1 MKGELEK
8 EITDNMKISW
18 AAFHASQQESHRQSP
33 VDISSLLPLFKE
45 EAKSAAMIRHS
56 LDVIQSALAHLN
68 PGQIPV
74 VAFDQPLYAIAKQI
88 QWQWSNSHGE
98 KHYVI
103 MFGGLHVEM
112 TALKAIGK
120 WLEDSGWTS
129 ALIQSGVA
137 SPGKADSFLKAS
149 HVSRTRHVHQV
160 TASVL
165 HMLMYDAYKKY
176 CKDMNAEDVPL
187 EFDKW
192 RLQQEEARP
201 QFLYWSITLRFELI
215 ILIFI
220 KSLRERNFKLY
231 IDALVSLMPW
241 FFCVKPH
248 KLCTLVACS
257 HKGHDFIGGKPSS
270 CFCRIYEWKFCHAKD
285 TTQFFFNSHRPC
297 T

>member
-33 VDISSLLPLFKE
+33 VDIRSLLPLFQE

-56 LDVIQSALAHLN
+56 LDVIQSAVAHLN

-103 MFGGLHVEM
+103 MFGSLHVEM

-137 SPGKADSFLKAS
+137 SA
-149 HVSRTRHVHQV
+149 
-160 TASVL
+160 
-165 HMLMYDAYKKY
+165 
-176 CKDMNAEDVPL
+176 
-187 EFDKW
+187 
-192 RLQQEEARP
+192 
-201 QFLYWSITLRFELI
+201 
-215 ILIFI
+215 
-220 KSLRERNFKLY
+220 
-231 IDALVSLMPW
+231 
-241 FFCVKPH
+241 
-248 KLCTLVACS
+248 
-257 HKGHDFIGGKPSS
+257 
-270 CFCRIYEWKFCHAKD
+270 
-285 TTQFFFNSHRPC
+285 
-297 T
+297 

>member
-45 EAKSAAMIRHS
+45 EAKSAAMIHHS
-56 LDVIQSALAHLN
+56 LDVIQSAVAHLN

-74 VAFDQPLYAIAKQI
+74 VAFDQPLCAIAKQI

-112 TALKAIGK
+112 TVLKAIGK

-137 SPGKADSFLKAS
+137 SAGKADSFLKAS
-149 HVSRTRHVHQV
+149 HVARRRHVHQV
-160 TASVL
+160 TASAL
-165 HMLMYDAYKKY
+165 HILMYGACKKY
-176 CKDMNAEDVPL
+176 CEDMNAEDVPL
-187 EFDKW
+187 ESDKW
-192 RLQQEEARP
+192 RFQQEEAKP
-201 QFLYWSITLRFELI
+201 QFLYWSTTLRFELI
-215 ILIFI
+215 ILIFVR
-220 KSLRERNFKLY
+220 SL
-231 IDALVSLMPW
+231 
-241 FFCVKPH
+241 
-248 KLCTLVACS
+248 
-257 HKGHDFIGGKPSS
+257 
-270 CFCRIYEWKFCHAKD
+270 
-285 TTQFFFNSHRPC
+285 
-297 T
+297 